1 MSSEKEITVKSSSKG
16 QTTISKGKVVHG
28 KNSKRY
34 SRVKK
39 KEEGIDISTVKEK
52 KTLEE
57 DYAILKQCI
66 INGSLDRFKEILSN
80 QDNKWYLEN
89 NDLDYE
95 LFIQAI
101 IYSRREFIL
110 AMDNLKYLLNPNTL
124 LIEVYERYMVKKNKE
139 KEKRRLLSSEN
150 LKFLIKNCYGI
161 NPQNCILEFYFLLM
175 AFEFEHAA
183 LLLGMPY
190 ANILRDKINESFIG
204 DENNLI
210 VQILCNQDIG
220 KYVIFSALE
229 RHLDGIAYEI
239 YHFTGSF
246 LDEKILNCAVRG
258 ECSFFLEEVWD
269 STKKF
274 GDIQNYS
281 APKTSFSKYISC
293 MLENEKFEM
302 ASYAIKNWIGA
313 YKEENIFEILVDKN
327 EELAM

>member
-101 IYSRREFIL
+101 IYSRRE
-110 AMDNLKYLLNPNTL
+110 
-124 LIEVYERYMVKKNKE
+124 
-139 KEKRRLLSSEN
+139 
-150 LKFLIKNCYGI
+150 
-161 NPQNCILEFYFLLM
+161 
-175 AFEFEHAA
+175 
-183 LLLGMPY
+183 
-190 ANILRDKINESFIG
+190 RDCFK
-204 DENNLI
+204 
-210 VQILCNQDIG
+210 
-220 KYVIFSALE
+220 
-229 RHLDGIAYEI
+229 
-239 YHFTGSF
+239 
-246 LDEKILNCAVRG
+246 
-258 ECSFFLEEVWD
+258 
-269 STKKF
+269 
-274 GDIQNYS
+274 
-281 APKTSFSKYISC
+281 
-293 MLENEKFEM
+293 
-302 ASYAIKNWIGA
+302 
-313 YKEENIFEILVDKN
+313 
-327 EELAM
+327 